1 MITIILIFFAGIL
14 NACMDVLQF
23 KYENSIFRF
32 CKYQQWV
39 NPARSWIN
47 KWKKTDELWNDGI
60 RKERFFGSSTFL
72 VFLTDFWHLCKFLML
87 LLLAGAA
94 VFYHPIINWWVDLLL
109 IYSIFTII
117 FELFYSII
125 LIRKIE
131 HEII

>member
-1 MITIILIFFAGIL
+1 MISIIFIILAGIL

-23 KYENSIFRF
+23 KYEFSIFRF
-32 CKYQQWV
+32 WKHQQWI
-39 NPARSWIN
+39 NPSKSWKN
-47 KWKKTDELWNDGI
+47 KWKNTVELWNDGI
-60 RKERFFGSSTFL
+60 RKEKFFGSSTFL

-87 LLLAGAA
+87 LLLAGSV

-117 FELFYSII
+117 FELFYSRI

-131 HEII
+131 NEII